1 VERSET
7 PGNGTPFFFFQA
19 LPGRHCSGLP
29 EMPPFQ
35 GLERNPIAS
44 RGLLP
49 EGIFAPGFLM
59 SPASGLRTAGIF
71 SFVFA
76 L

>member
-1 VERSET
+1 M
-7 PGNGTPFFFFQA
+7 
-19 LPGRHCSGLP
+19 GLP
-29 EMPPFQ
+29 EMPPLQ
-35 GLERNPIAS
+35 GLESNPPIS

-59 SPASGLRTAGIF
+59 SPASGLRIADL
-71 SFVFA
+71 FVSA